1 MKKFIFSSILVAAL
15 ASSSLNANEIEQEG
29 RALPLVVTIGYAA
42 GVTSLSYLNAPTLTS
57 PIYSSRPWS
66 IKKIFQYYSK

>member
-1 MKKFIFSSILVAAL
+1 MKKLLFSPILVAVL

-42 GVTSLSYLNAPTLTS
+42 GATWLSYLNAPTMTS
-57 PIYSSRPWS
+57 PI
-66 IKKIFQYYSK
+66 